1 MNAAE
6 LRQAYD
12 VLLTEAE
19 TGGFGPPRPGEWTA
33 EQVVAHIAAN
43 DELLIEATEAVI
55 AGSPFAYYNHNA
67 IHTPQLDELVAE
79 CGGVAGLADRVR
91 GSSRRLCELIDKL
104 GAKSSTPVDTNIR
117 DGDNIVIDEPLP
129 WGRLIDIHGRV
140 HLPAHTNQ
148 LRSLRPTGAALAG

>member
-12 VLLTEAE
+12 VLLAEAE
-19 TGGFGPPRPGEWTA
+19 TGGFGPPPPGEWTA

-43 DELLIEATEAVI
+43 DELLIEATEAVV

-67 IHTPQLDELVAE
+67 IHTPQLDGLVAE

-91 GSSRRLCELIDKL
+91 GSSRRLCELVAQL

-148 LRSLRPTGAALAG
+148 LRSLRPTGAARAG